1 MRGVGLVMDE
11 SLRTLTDEDVN
22 RIVDGLWKKAT
33 DTFKLNIGDGI
44 IGLAWKAML
53 LAILALAVYGA
64 GFRMKME

>member
-1 MRGVGLVMDE
+1 MNEKRN
-11 SLRTLTDEDVN
+11 LTDEDVD

-44 IGLAWKAML
+44 LGLVWKATL

-64 GFRMKME
+64 GFKMRFD